1 MLKIDQLIDLIKMEY
16 NNEKYSKLNN
26 IIIKFKKCDKLEKY
40 NKLKKLIKKYNKLNN
55 IIIR

>member
-1 MLKIDQLIDLIKMEY
+1 MEY

-55 IIIR
+55 VIIR